1 MYSVDNNKPTH
12 NSIRYLQKRIVEL
25 TQQYYNAIRD
35 NTTFESLKAI
45 FMKRKDLEKELSE
58 LQKGEGNAS
67 DAEVNNDNV
76 NQNIKM
82 NNEYSA

>member
-1 MYSVDNNKPTH
+1 
-12 NSIRYLQKRIVEL
+12 
-25 TQQYYNAIRD
+25 
-35 NTTFESLKAI
+35 
-45 FMKRKDLEKELSE
+45 MKRKDPEKELSE